1 MNGTML
7 QGFSWYLPADGT
19 HWRRIAEQ
27 APSFAY
33 EGVTSVWL
41 PPAYK
46 GQAGEQDVGYGVY
59 DTYDLGEFDQ
69 KGTVRTKYGTRE
81 EYQDAIDALHYQGI
95 DVLADVVLNQRMGA
109 DGVQDVRAQEVL
121 GTDREKDVGS
131 PLTIGAWTRFDF
143 PGRGGAYS
151 DFRWDWTCFHGVDWD
166 ERARRKGIFLFE
178 GKHWDDAVERV
189 ENGNYDY
196 LMGADVDV
204 NDPRVYDELVRWGRW
219 YVDSCGLDGFRLDA
233 LKHIDRDFYLRWLAD
248 VRASAGRELF
258 CVGEY
263 WARTADE
270 LTAYLGAEKCMS
282 LFDVPLHYNLY
293 RASCSNGDV
302 DLSKIF
308 SGTLVERDPVH
319 AVTFAENHDT
329 QPGQALQSFVQ
340 SWFKPAAYAL
350 ILLRRR
356 FSFGPQHD
364 FLDAP
369 DVIGWAREGDAEH
382 PGSGLAVVLTDR
394 DGGEKRMY
402 VGERHAGERWDCV
415 IGEQDDVV
423 VGPDG
428 WAVFRTLGGRL
439 SVYLPERMAERLE
452 HDPVLRRIV
461 REASGS

>member
-46 GQAGEQDVGYGVY
+46 GQAGAQDVGYGVY

-189 ENGNYDY
+189 EHAHHARRGAGEERGGAGVVPDRADAAHDQQGRDHA
-196 LMGADVDV
+196 LDGRVDAEGRHRAGDAAHHEQGAEDGRPDAGAADVCV
-204 NDPRVYDELVRWGRW
+204 PRADEVAHVVEVRVVTLHFFSSDTKVPRDRELV
-219 YVDSCGLDGFRLDA
+219 
-233 LKHIDRDFYLRWLAD
+233 
-248 VRASAGRELF
+248 
-258 CVGEY
+258 
-263 WARTADE
+263 
-270 LTAYLGAEKCMS
+270 
-282 LFDVPLHYNLY
+282 
-293 RASCSNGDV
+293 
-302 DLSKIF
+302 
-308 SGTLVERDPVH
+308 SG
-319 AVTFAENHDT
+319 
-329 QPGQALQSFVQ
+329 
-340 SWFKPAAYAL
+340 
-350 ILLRRR
+350 
-356 FSFGPQHD
+356 
-364 FLDAP
+364 
-369 DVIGWAREGDAEH
+369 
-382 PGSGLAVVLTDR
+382 
-394 DGGEKRMY
+394 
-402 VGERHAGERWDCV
+402 
-415 IGEQDDVV
+415 
-423 VGPDG
+423 
-428 WAVFRTLGGRL
+428 
-439 SVYLPERMAERLE
+439 
-452 HDPVLRRIV
+452 RRIPLICPKCHFYTLSFPP
-461 REASGS
+461 RAAATGPTQTLPGGIATPRDDRA